1 MRRARWILGL
11 ALRWLGHRPLASG
24 TALAAIALALAVLVV
39 AGAVDVALRRA
50 AMEGAIRYPLVVGS
64 AGSSGVQLVLSTL
77 FHVDKPTGTIPGSV
91 LGRLQGD
98 ARVRAAYPI
107 AVADSLDT
115 FPIVGTS
122 PELLSDLASAPVAGR
137 LDLSQPDHAVLGWE
151 VASRTG
157 LAVGATFH
165 GTHGPTGGE
174 GAEVHAEHPYR
185 VVGVLP
191 RTSTPQDAAVYVPV
205 QAVWAAH
212 EHAEQGHAEEGH
224 AEEGHAEEGHA
235 VQGHAEQGHAEEGHA
250 EEGHAEEGHA
260 EEGHAEE
267 GHADEGHAD
276 EGHADEGHADEGHAD
291 HGADRFHLGAGRL
304 TAVLVKTSNP
314 AATVALE
321 REWSLAEGTQA
332 VDTGRSVRRL
342 MGYLDQGQRLVQA
355 FAAFTLG
362 LITLLIAVTLLMSLQ
377 ARRREL
383 ALLRSLGV
391 GRFTVAAVLVSEALA
406 LALGGAA
413 AGLVVGHT
421 AAWWSEA
428 LLLDGL
434 GVRIEPFAVTELE
447 LQGLLLTVGAG
458 LVLALVAAVSAYRV
472 DLVEELARD

>member
-1 MRRARWILGL
+1 M
-11 ALRWLGHRPLASG
+11 
-24 TALAAIALALAVLVV
+24 
-39 AGAVDVALRRA
+39 
-50 AMEGAIRYPLVVGS
+50 
-64 AGSSGVQLVLSTL
+64 
-77 FHVDKPTGTIPGSV
+77 
-91 LGRLQGD
+91 
-98 ARVRAAYPI
+98 
-107 AVADSLDT
+107 
-115 FPIVGTS
+115 
-122 PELLSDLASAPVAGR
+122 
-137 LDLSQPDHAVLGWE
+137 
-151 VASRTG
+151 
-157 LAVGATFH
+157 
-165 GTHGPTGGE
+165 
-174 GAEVHAEHPYR
+174 
-185 VVGVLP
+185 
-191 RTSTPQDAAVYVPV
+191 
-205 QAVWAAH
+205 
-212 EHAEQGHAEEGH
+212 
-224 AEEGHAEEGHA
+224 
-235 VQGHAEQGHAEEGHA
+235 
-250 EEGHAEEGHA
+250 
-260 EEGHAEE
+260 
-267 GHADEGHAD
+267 
-276 EGHADEGHADEGHAD
+276 
-291 HGADRFHLGAGRL
+291 
-304 TAVLVKTSNP
+304 LVKTSNP